1 MKAVQILMDE
11 DLIEAVDN
19 EARQQGTDRSKL
31 VRTAIANLLAEM
43 RRRRLEEQ
51 HRNGYVH
58 HPQSKEE
65 VVPWEEIQEWPEN

>member
-11 DLIEAVDN
+11 DLIQAVDE
-19 EARQQGTDRSKL
+19 EAREQGTDRSKL
-31 VRTAIANLLAEM
+31 VRMAIANLLTEM

-51 HRNGYVH
+51 HRKGYMQ

-65 VVPWEEIQEWPEN
+65 VAPWEEIQEWPED